1 MRIIFL
7 SKKKEEKHMRTIEKF
22 THMALANN
30 DFELGE
36 DGVDLMDDIFGIKGL
51 LFGKAMCEK
60 RLAEELQDELKKI
73 RQKAVR
79 RNDDIYKP

>member
-22 THMALANN
+22 THMAVENI
-30 DFELGE
+30 DFELAEAGLNLM
-36 DGVDLMDDIFGIKGL
+36 GDLFGLRGL

-60 RLAEELQDELKKI
+60 RLEELREEI
-73 RQKAVR
+73 
-79 RNDDIYKP
+79 RNDIRTSY

>member
-1 MRIIFL
+1 MKIIFL

-22 THMALANN
+22 THMALVNG

-36 DGVDLMDDIFGIKGL
+36 DSVDLMDDFFGIKGL

-60 RLAEELQDELKKI
+60 RLEELREELIKKL
-73 RQKAVR
+73 RAERSSKE
-79 RNDDIYKP
+79 

>member
-22 THMALANN
+22 THMALVNG

-36 DGVDLMDDIFGIKGL
+36 DGVELMGDIFGIKGL
-51 LFGKAMCEK
+51 LFGKALCEK
-60 RLAEELQDELKKI
+60 RLEELRDELLKELQAERSKT
-73 RQKAVR
+73 
-79 RNDDIYKP
+79 

>member
-22 THMALANN
+22 TNMAFANG

-36 DGVDLMDDIFGIKGL
+36 DGVELMGDIFGIKGL
-51 LFGKAMCEK
+51 LFGKAMCNK
-60 RLAEELQDELKKI
+60 RLEGI
-73 RQKAVR
+73 I
-79 RNDDIYKP
+79 NDQGRI

>member
-22 THMALANN
+22 THMAIVNG

-36 DGVDLMDDIFGIKGL
+36 DGVELMDNIFGIKGL
-51 LFGKAMCEK
+51 LFGKAICEK
-60 RLAEELQDELKKI
+60 RLEELQDELKEI
-73 RQKAVR
+73 QAEGSGET
-79 RNDDIYKP
+79 

>member
-1 MRIIFL
+1 MKIIFL

-22 THMALANN
+22 THMACKNG

-36 DGVDLMDDIFGIKGL
+36 DGADLMADIIGLKGL

-60 RLAEELQDELKKI
+60 RLEELRDKSLKEIRQKGVIQDEL
-73 RQKAVR
+73 
-79 RNDDIYKP
+79 